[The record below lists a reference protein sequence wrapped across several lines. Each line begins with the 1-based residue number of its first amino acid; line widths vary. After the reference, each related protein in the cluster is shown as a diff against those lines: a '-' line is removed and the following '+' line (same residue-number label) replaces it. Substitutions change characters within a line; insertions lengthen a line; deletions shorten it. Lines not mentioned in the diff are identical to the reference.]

1 MSVWRAVQ
9 SLALFP
15 EENSKSKPNEA
26 SDICRGQ
33 TAPLDWWASFLDLC
47 SSRTEAALNT
57 GIGYESHEQSL
68 WPVFNR
74 DVDLQDRQSWL
85 YLLNQEEVWLQAAGG
100 TKVSLRTAGK
110 FTYFLLTEQCGGWPP
125 TLLAAGSRP
134 DCLPAGDGDISTL
147 GTAV

>member
-47 SSRTEAALNT
+47 SSRTEAAFNT
-57 GIGYESHEQSL
+57 GIGYESQEQSL

-74 DVDLQDRQSWL
+74 HVDLQDRQSWL
-85 YLLNQEEVWLQAAGG
+85 YLLFLFPSSPTCTVYSEIRWGVNEYIHSVSFTISILIVRQLVKFWL
-100 TKVSLRTAGK
+100 
-110 FTYFLLTEQCGGWPP
+110 
-125 TLLAAGSRP
+125 
-134 DCLPAGDGDISTL
+134 STHNKSD
-147 GTAV
+147 

>member
-26 SDICRGQ
+26 GDICRGQ

-57 GIGYESHEQSL
+57 GIGYESHERSL
-68 WPVFNR
+68 WPVFNK
-74 DVDLQDRQSWL
+74 DVDLQDRKSWL
-85 YLLNQEEVWLQAAGG
+85 YLL
-100 TKVSLRTAGK
+100 
-110 FTYFLLTEQCGGWPP
+110 FLF
-125 TLLAAGSRP
+125 
-134 DCLPAGDGDISTL
+134 LPHLPVLYTPR
-147 GTAV
+147 

>member
-57 GIGYESHEQSL
+57 GIGYESQEQSL

-74 DVDLQDRQSWL
+74 DVDLQDKQSWL
-85 YLLNQEEVWLQAAGG
+85 YLLFLFPSSPTCTVYSEIRWGVNEYIHSVSFTISILIVRHLVKFWL
-100 TKVSLRTAGK
+100 
-110 FTYFLLTEQCGGWPP
+110 
-125 TLLAAGSRP
+125 
-134 DCLPAGDGDISTL
+134 STHNKSD
-147 GTAV
+147 